1 MNSLNSADTERA
13 FYINYINHTQINTP
27 HNSILLLE
35 NTHLFETPPFP
46 SFLIL
51 YADIQ
56 LWCFCALGAFT
67 KYVQL
72 QLTEEKQI
80 YIYIFNNNNSYLILL
95 L

>member
-13 FYINYINHTQINTP
+13 FYINYINHTQINMP

-51 YADIQ
+51 YAETYS
-56 LWCFCALGAFT
+56 CGASVLLEHSQSTFNYNLLQKS
-67 KYVQL
+67 KY
-72 QLTEEKQI
+72 I
-80 YIYIFNNNNSYLILL
+80 YIYLIIIIVT
-95 L
+95 